1 MDSGGER
8 FPGGG
13 AAGGF
18 HRGEAIA
25 AVQDEEQF
33 YGDEDDFDD
42 LYSDVN
48 VGEGFLQS
56 SRRSDEPAP
65 DAVLAETPL
74 PPPPPLPPSAP
85 LPEKVHLP
93 GITGEIKM
101 ERSAGVSVQEFRGGA
116 GETAAVVPLPIPG
129 GVRADLGQTSGRT
142 GEIQAQ
148 TGGGGY
154 SNEGLH
160 GQGGGF
166 GGEMRQGGANTN
178 GGGVGEGDFGGST
191 LFVGELHWWTTDAD
205 LLAELSKYGQVKEIK
220 FFDEKASGKSKGYC
234 QVDFYDPMAA
244 ASCKEG
250 MNGHMFNGRP
260 CVVAF
265 ATPATVRRMGEA
277 QLKNQNLA
285 AQQSGGP
292 PQKGRGSQQMG
303 GNYGRSGGG
312 GGGSGSGGSGS
323 GGWGRGG
330 MGNRGQLRNRMGQ
343 MGAGGSRSIMGNG
356 GMVGPPPPVMHP
368 GAMMGQGFD
377 PTGYGAAMG
386 RMGGAYGGFPAG
398 PGVAAA
404 APFPGLMPS
413 FPPVVAPHMNPA
425 FFGRGGMLAGGVGM
439 WPDLS
444 MGARVGEEQ
453 SSYRDDGAS
462 EQQYGEVSHG
472 KDKAS
477 DRDLPGASDRRHEWE
492 EEMGHGQE
500 RPERHYDDRDLVRE
514 RDRDRDRD
522 REREREREREKDRD
536 RVRDWERER
545 ERERERGREWERDRG
560 RERERER
567 DREREREKDRISY
580 IKAWFAL
587 PIRTSV
593 PTSCRYDVESP
604 HSYTSAEHVLLIN
617 VMRHHDNEFH
627 LLKPDSEATCEV
639 TDDLK
644 ATLCKIEPE
653 DIVDSN

>member
-56 SRRSDEPAP
+56 SRRSDEPSP

-85 LPEKVHLP
+85 LPEKAHLP

-101 ERSAGVSVQEFRGGA
+101 ERSAGVSVQEFRGGG

-129 GVRADLGQTSGRT
+129 GVRADLRQTSGRT

-312 GGGSGSGGSGS
+312 GGGGSGGSGS

-545 ERERERGREWERDRG
+545 ERERERGRERERDRG

-567 DREREREKDRISY
+567 DREREREKDRY
-580 IKAWFAL
+580 
-587 PIRTSV
+587 RDD
-593 PTSCRYDVESP
+593 RDRHGDHHRHRDRESERGDDRDRGRLSRP
-604 HSYTSAEHVLLIN
+604 RSKSREIEHSKKRRLTPA
-617 VMRHHDNEFH
+617 
-627 LLKPDSEATCEV
+627 
-639 TDDLK
+639 
-644 ATLCKIEPE
+644 
-653 DIVDSN
+653 